1 MAGSRLAY
9 EGDSRALPDKRA
21 ALFSASTVT
30 DSFLLLAF
38 LFAVDSLGLISAVV
52 LAVYL
57 TMPGD
62 RAADI
67 WPYIWDHGAFLLA
80 FLIAWVFTGARE
92 RLFVSPRKDSLLY
105 QWLGIFKALAASL
118 VVSGFV
124 VAFLTPHRVQPLFV
138 LYAGMAALL
147 LVAIFRTSIC
157 IVLWT
162 IHERGYNAR
171 HVLIVG
177 INPRTKRLVET
188 IRAHARYGYQLVGLL
203 ESEPSRVDILRDHDI
218 PYLGKFEEL
227 EKILTERIVDEVHV
241 CLPVRSCY
249 EIIQSIA
256 HLCVGVGVSVRLVA
270 DLFPLRL
277 ATSRVYSLAD
287 IPMLSLSTVP
297 ENTLQL
303 GIKRALDIAVSLVG
317 LVVLSPLF
325 LVVAVA
331 IKLESKGPV
340 FYSQLRAG
348 MNQRRLKMLKFR
360 SMVQDAEDRRAD
372 LEHLNELE
380 GPIFKI
386 QNDPRI
392 TRVGRFI
399 RKFSIDEL
407 PQLINVLK
415 GEMSLVGPRPA
426 LPNEVEQYTWDQRRR
441 LSVKPG
447 MTGLWQISGR
457 SDVGF
462 KQWVECDLEYIDNW
476 SLYQDFRIILK
487 TFAVVILAKGAA

>member
-1 MAGSRLAY
+1 MAGSQLAY
-9 EGDSRALPDKRA
+9 KSDSKAFRDKRG
-21 ALFSASTVT
+21 ALFAASLVT
-30 DSFLLLAF
+30 DSALLLAI

-52 LAVYL
+52 LAAYL
-57 TMPGD
+57 TMPVD
-62 RAADI
+62 PAAEI
-67 WPYIWDHGAFLLA
+67 WPHMWGHGAFLLTL
-80 FLIAWVFTGARE
+80 LIAWAFAGARQQ
-92 RLFVSPRKDSLLY
+92 LFVSPRKDSLLY
-105 QWLGIFKALAASL
+105 QWFGILQALVTAL

-124 VAFLTPHRVQPLFV
+124 VAFFTPDRIRPLFV
-138 LYAGMAALL
+138 LYSGVAALL
-147 LVAIFRTSIC
+147 FVGIFRTIIC
-157 IVLWT
+157 LVLWT
-162 IHERGYNAR
+162 IHEWGYNAR

-188 IRAHARYGYQLVGLL
+188 IKAHSRYGYQLIGLL
-203 ESEPSRVDILRDHDI
+203 ESEPSRVEILRDHDI

-297 ENTLQL
+297 ESSLQL
-303 GIKRALDIAVSLVG
+303 GIKRAFDVAVSLVG
-317 LVVLSPLF
+317 LAVLSPVF
-325 LVVAVA
+325 LLVAVA
-331 IKLESKGPV
+331 IKLDSRGPV
-340 FYSQLRAG
+340 LYSQLRVG

-360 SMVQDAEDRRAD
+360 SMVQDAEERRAEV
-372 LEHLNELE
+372 EHLNELE

-392 TRVGRFI
+392 TRVGRFL
-399 RKFSIDEL
+399 RKFSIDEF

-426 LPNEVEQYTWDQRRR
+426 LPSEVEQYTWDQRRR

-447 MTGLWQISGR
+447 MTGLWQVSGR

-462 KQWVECDLEYIDNW
+462 KEWVEFDLEYIDNW
-476 SLYQDFRIILK
+476 SLYQDFRILLK
-487 TFAVVILAKGAA
+487 TLAVVALAKGAV

>member
-1 MAGSRLAY
+1 MAGSQLAY
-9 EGDSRALPDKRA
+9 KSDSKAFRDKRGAPFA
-21 ALFSASTVT
+21 ASLLT
-30 DSFLLLAF
+30 DSALLLAI
-38 LFAVDSLGLISAVV
+38 LFAVDGLGLISAVV
-52 LAVYL
+52 LAAYL
-57 TMPGD
+57 TMPVDPAGE
-62 RAADI
+62 I
-67 WPYIWDHGAFLLA
+67 WPHIWGQGAFSLTLLISWA
-80 FLIAWVFTGARE
+80 VAGARQQ
-92 RLFVSPRKDSLLY
+92 LFVSPRKDSLLY
-105 QWLGIFKALAASL
+105 QWFGILQALLTAL

-124 VAFLTPHRVQPLFV
+124 VAFLTPERVEPLFV
-138 LYAGMAALL
+138 LYSGVGALL
-147 LVAIFRTSIC
+147 FVGTFRTFVC
-157 IVLWT
+157 VALWA

-188 IRAHARYGYQLVGLL
+188 IKAHSRYGYQLVGLL
-203 ESEPSRVDILRDHDI
+203 ESEPSRVEILRDHKL

-297 ENTLQL
+297 ENSFQL
-303 GIKRALDIAVSLVG
+303 GLKRAIDVTVALVG
-317 LVVLSPLF
+317 LSVLSPLF
-325 LVVAVA
+325 LLVAIA
-331 IKLESKGPV
+331 IKLDSKGPV
-340 FYSQLRAG
+340 LYSQLRVG
-348 MNQRRLKMLKFR
+348 MNQRRLRMLKFR
-360 SMVQDAEDRRAD
+360 SMVQDAEERRAELD
-372 LEHLNELE
+372 HLNEAE

-386 QNDPRI
+386 HDDPRI

-399 RKFSIDEL
+399 RRFSIDEF

-447 MTGLWQISGR
+447 MTGLWQVSGR

-462 KQWVECDLEYIDNW
+462 KEWVEFDLEYIDNW
-476 SLYQDFRIILK
+476 SLFHDFRILLR
-487 TFAVVILAKGAA
+487 TLAVVALAKGAV